1 MNMNNN
7 KMICI
12 EGNIGSGKSTLLKEL
27 EEKYKENKEIIF
39 LKEPVDEWAT
49 IKDEKDVTMLEKFYG
64 DQEKYSFPFQMM
76 AFISRLSILKKAMKE
91 NKNAIIISERSLFTD
106 RYVFA
111 KMLYDQKKI
120 EDVNYQI
127 YLKWFDEFANDFP
140 VNNVIYVNA
149 DPSVCYQRIN
159 KRSRNGEE
167 NIALQ
172 YLELCHSYHEDFI
185 KIDMQN
191 CQQLLLDGNVD
202 IFENNDELN
211 SWIKLIDEFIHS
223 YMV

>member
-7 KMICI
+7 KFICI

-64 DQEKYSFPFQMM
+64 NQEKYSFPFQMM
-76 AFISRLSILKKAMKE
+76 AFISRLSILKKVMKE
-91 NKNAIIISERSLFTD
+91 NKNTIIISERSLFTD

-127 YLKWFDEFANDFP
+127 YLKWFDEFANEFP

-149 DPSVCYQRIN
+149 DPSICYQRIN

-172 YLELCHSYHEDFI
+172 YLELCHNYHEDFI
-185 KIDMQN
+185 KINMDN
-191 CQQLLLDGNVD
+191 CQKLLLDGNID
-202 IFENNDELN
+202 IFEKNDTLD
-211 SWIKLIDEFIHS
+211 SWIQLIDDFINC